1 MSCLFELLKFLVL
14 VEAFQS
20 VEGMGSDEGVPVGDV
35 LLPASGLP
43 FAVLL
48 GRVLTIELPDAE
60 VVNALIY
67 KRVEIKSVQASYI
80 FYVCKWL
87 THCDLI
93 HYKPHL
99 PN

>member
-1 MSCLFELLKFLVL
+1 MYDNYVVCKVTNNILIVK
-14 VEAFQS
+14 
-20 VEGMGSDEGVPVGDV
+20 G
-35 LLPASGLP
+35 
-43 FAVLL
+43 FAVP
-48 GRVLTIELPDAE
+48 GEGCIKVVAGCRRIGEKRVADAE
-60 VVNALIY
+60 VVNSLIY

-87 THCDLI
+87 IHCDLI